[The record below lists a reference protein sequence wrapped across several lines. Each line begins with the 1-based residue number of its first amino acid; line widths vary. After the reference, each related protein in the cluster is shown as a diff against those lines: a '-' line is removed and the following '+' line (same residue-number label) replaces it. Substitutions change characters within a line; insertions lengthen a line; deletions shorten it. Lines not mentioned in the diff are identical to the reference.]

1 MNKTVEIGK
10 TLLVD
15 GPASVTVTSG
25 TVEVFGLAA
34 DAKKKIVIRK
44 GKRLPFLVKEKAT
57 FEISL
62 GEGAN
67 VEEVDGDTTPQS
79 WSTAFE
85 ELLKIEARPVVAV
98 VLGTIDSGK
107 TSFCTYLT
115 NKLLSEKNK
124 IAVLDGDLG
133 QSDIGPPCT
142 VSYTFVAKPVADLF
156 SLEAE
161 NAFFVGVTSPSK
173 TPEKVIK
180 GLVLLKREILEKDSD
195 FVIVNTDGW
204 IEGEDAIEYKVQLV
218 KRLNP
223 EIIFCIQQ
231 GDELKPLL
239 KALEGYKLILVDSP
253 TAIKQRSKEK
263 RKNLRELGYIKYLKD
278 AKVHSIPLNWIRIE
292 ENELFSSYRTYENA
306 KRAREIYNLLGM
318 KPFYLAEQK
327 DKIFM
332 VIGKNRWIGKSNI
345 EKVEEYTK
353 KKAVVIRKGEEEG
366 SLVALYNTNKDFLGI
381 GVLQE
386 VDYRKKFFKILTP
399 VSGEIAVVT
408 LGKVKLDKNFKEIPV
423 FAEKESSD
431 FMNW

>member
-1 MNKTVEIGK
+1 MNKTVDVGK

-15 GPASVTVTSG
+15 GPASVIVTSG
-25 TVEVFGLAA
+25 NVEVFGLVA

-85 ELLKIEARPVVAV
+85 ELLRIETRPVVTM
-98 VLGTIDSGK
+98 VLGAIDSGK

-115 NKLLSEKNK
+115 NKLLSKKNK

-142 VSYTFVAKPVADLF
+142 VSYTFVDKPIADLF
-156 SLEAE
+156 SLEAK

-180 GLVLLKREILEKDSD
+180 GLVLLKKEILENDSD

-218 KRLNP
+218 KKLNP

-231 GDELKPLL
+231 SDELKPLL
-239 KALEGYKLILVDSP
+239 NALEGIKLILVESP
-253 TAIKQRSKEK
+253 TAIKQRSREK
-263 RKNLRELGYIKYLKD
+263 RKNLRELGYIKYLKN
-278 AKVHSIPLNWIRIE
+278 AKVHSIPLNWIKIE
-292 ENELFSSYRTYENA
+292 ENELFSSYKTYEDA

-318 KPFYLAEQK
+318 KPLYLAEQK
-327 DKIFM
+327 DKIFI
-332 VIGKNRWIGKSNI
+332 VTGKNRWINKSNI
-345 EKVEEYTK
+345 EKVEEYSK
-353 KKAVVIRKGEEEG
+353 KKVVVIRKGEEEG
-366 SLVALYNTNKDFLGI
+366 SLVALYSADKDFLGI

-386 VDYRKKFFKILTP
+386 VDYRRKFFKILTP
-399 VSGEIAVVT
+399 VSGEIAVIS
-408 LGKVKLDKNFKEIPV
+408 LGKVKLDKNFKEIPF
-423 FAEKESSD
+423 FAEKESTD
-431 FMNW
+431 FINL